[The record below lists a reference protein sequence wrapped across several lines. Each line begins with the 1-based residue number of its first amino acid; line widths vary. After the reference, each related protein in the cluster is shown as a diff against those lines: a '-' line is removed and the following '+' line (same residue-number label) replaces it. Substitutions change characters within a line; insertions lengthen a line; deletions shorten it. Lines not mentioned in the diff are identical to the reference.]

1 MPTPSLGS
9 KSHGDSGYHDDVAST
24 PKIALTAAS
33 GLMLFIGVFIGGVLT
48 GIDAQQPARVQ
59 PEETINKYCTGCH
72 NQRARVAGLV
82 LNTATVSSDP
92 ATWEKVVRKLR
103 MRTMPPAGV
112 PRPDDATY
120 SQTAAWLETRLDQAA
135 AANPN
140 PGQPLLHRLNRTE
153 YANAIHDLL
162 DLNVYATA
170 LLPPDDSAFG
180 FDNIADVL
188 GVSPVLLER
197 YLSAADRISSL
208 AVGDPETEPGSD
220 TYRARQDLS
229 QDQHIEGLPLG
240 TVGGLAVEHTFPLDA
255 EYEFRLSLFR
265 NNLEI
270 MRGIERP
277 HQIELSIDGERVF
290 LRPVGGPEDLA
301 RMRNPTDGSDAI
313 DARFRIRIPV
323 KAGPH
328 KVAATFLQKRGVGT
342 ARLQGFVRSS
352 VDTFEATGR
361 PHLEAIT
368 IMGPYQATGAGDTPS
383 RKRIFT
389 CRPAA
394 VSHEAAEETRCA
406 RQILE
411 PLARRAYRRPVNDA
425 DMRPLFDFFQQ
436 GRAKR
441 DFESG
446 IQFGLRRMLASPAF
460 VFRAETSPDSV
471 KPGALH
477 PIEPIELASRL
488 SFFLWSSIPDE
499 ELIAVAASGQLGHP
513 DVLEKQVRRMLA
525 DPRAER
531 FVSNFAGQWLQLRNL
546 RNARPNS
553 ADFPDFDDN
562 LRQGFRRETEL
573 FFASIL
579 QEDRSVLD
587 LLRADYTFLNER
599 LARHYG
605 VPGIYGSNFRRVAVT
620 EDARRGFLGQG
631 SILTVTSHADRTSPV
646 VRGKWILENL
656 LGAPPPPPPPEVPP
670 LPENTEDAPP
680 RTLRARVELH
690 RENAV
695 CASCH
700 KVMDPI
706 GFALENFDAT
716 GAWRA
721 EEFGAPINATGQ
733 LADGTNVDGVVS
745 LRNAILARPEVFAG
759 TVTEKLM
766 IYALGR
772 GLNSYDMP
780 AVRAIVRDAASH
792 NFRLSSI
799 IMGVTR
805 SVPFQMRK
813 KPE

>member
-1 MPTPSLGS
+1 MIHGARDNPKFLTTPC
-9 KSHGDSGYHDDVAST
+9 
-24 PKIALTAAS
+24 LTAGCALLLFV
-33 GLMLFIGVFIGGVLT
+33 GL
-48 GIDAQQPARVQ
+48 DAQQPARIQPAPVQ
-59 PEETINKYCTGCH
+59 PEDVINRYCTGCH
-72 NQRARVAGLV
+72 NPRARVSGLV
-82 LNTATVSSDP
+82 LNPATLASDP
-92 ATWEKVVRKLR
+92 DIGEKVIRKLR
-103 MRTMPPAGV
+103 MRTMPPAGS
-112 PRPDDATY
+112 PRPDEASY
-120 SQTAAWLETRLDQAA
+120 NQTAQWLETRLDLTAA
-135 AANPN
+135 AHPN
-140 PGQPLLHRLNRTE
+140 PGLPLLHRLNRTE
-153 YANAIHDLL
+153 YANAIRDLL
-162 DLNVYATA
+162 DLTVDTTS

-188 GVSPVLLER
+188 GVLPVLLER

-229 QDQHIEGLPLG
+229 QDQHIEGLPFG
-240 TVGGLAVEHTFPLDA
+240 TVGGMAIEHTFPLDA
-255 EYEFRLSLFR
+255 EYEFRLGLFR

-270 MRGIERP
+270 MRGIERT
-277 HQIELSIDGERVF
+277 HQIELSLDGERIF
-290 LRPVGGPEDLA
+290 LRSVGGPEDLA
-301 RMRNPTDGSDAI
+301 SQRNPTDGSDAI

-328 KVAATFLQKRGVGT
+328 KITATFVQKRGAGT

-361 PHLEAIT
+361 PHLETVT
-368 IMGPYQATGAGDTPS
+368 ILGPYQPRGAGDTPS

-389 CRPAA
+389 CRPSTSADE
-394 VSHEAAEETRCA
+394 SRCA

-411 PLARRAYRRPVNDA
+411 PLTRRAYRRPVTDA
-425 DMRPLFDFFQQ
+425 DLHPLLTFFAQ

-446 IQFGLRRMLASPAF
+446 IQFALRRMLASPAF
-460 VFRAETSPDSV
+460 VFRAETSPDNI

-477 PIEPIELASRL
+477 PIEPMELASRL

-499 ELIAVAASGQLGHP
+499 ELLKVAASGRLSRP
-513 DVLEKQVRRMLA
+513 DVLEQQVRRMLA

-531 FVSNFAGQWLQLRNL
+531 FVTNFAGQWLQLRNL

-553 ADFPDFDDN
+553 GDFPDFDDN
-562 LRQGFRRETEL
+562 LRQAFGRETEL
-573 FFASIL
+573 LFSSIL
-579 QEDRSVLD
+579 KEDRSALD

-605 VPGIYGSNFRRVAVT
+605 VPGVYGSNFRRVAVT
-620 EDARRGFLGQG
+620 DDARRGILGHG

-646 VRGKWILENL
+646 VRGKWVLENL
-656 LGAPPPPPPPEVPP
+656 LGAPPPPPPPDVPS
-670 LPENTEDAPP
+670 LAENTEDAPP
-680 RTLRARVELH
+680 RALRARLELH
-690 RENAV
+690 RANAV

-700 KVMDPI
+700 KIMDPI

-716 GAWRA
+716 GAWRV
-721 EEFGAPINATGQ
+721 EESGSPINAAGQ
-733 LADGTNVDGVVS
+733 LADGTKVDGVVS

-772 GLNSYDMP
+772 GLDSYDMP
-780 AVRAIVRDAASH
+780 AVRAIVRNAASH
-792 NFRLSSI
+792 NYRLSSI

>member
-1 MPTPSLGS
+1 MVSR
-9 KSHGDSGYHDDVAST
+9 
-24 PKIALTAAS
+24 PKIALIAAC
-33 GLMLFIGVFIGGVLT
+33 GLLLLIGVFMGV
-48 GIDAQQPARVQ
+48 DAQQPARVQ
-59 PEETINKYCTGCH
+59 PEEAINNYCTGCH

-103 MRTMPPAGV
+103 MRTMPPAGS

-120 SQTAAWLETRLDQAA
+120 NQTAAWLETRLDQAA

-162 DLNVYATA
+162 DLNVDTTT

-197 YLSAADRISSL
+197 YLSVADRISSL

-240 TVGGLAVEHTFPLDA
+240 TVGGLAIEHTFPLDA

-270 MRGIERP
+270 MRGIERS
-277 HQIELSIDGERVF
+277 HQIELSIDDERIF

-328 KVAATFLQKRGVGT
+328 KIAATFLQKRGVGT

-361 PHLEAIT
+361 PHLEGIT
-368 IMGPYQATGAGDTPS
+368 ILGPYKPAGAATGVSDTPS

-389 CRPAA
+389 CRPATVA
-394 VSHEAAEETRCA
+394 DETHCA

-411 PLARRAYRRPVNDA
+411 PLARRAYRRPVTDA
-425 DMRPLFDFFQQ
+425 DMRPLLDFFKQ

-460 VFRAETSPDSV
+460 VFRAETSPESV

-499 ELIAVAASGQLGHP
+499 ELIAVAANGRLSRP
-513 DVLEKQVRRMLA
+513 EVLEKQVRRMLA
-525 DPRAER
+525 DPRSER
-531 FVSNFAGQWLQLRNL
+531 FVSNFSGQWLQLRNL

-605 VPGIYGSNFRRVAVT
+605 VPGIYGSNFRRVAVID
-620 EDARRGFLGQG
+620 DARRGLLGQG

-646 VRGKWILENL
+646 VRGKWVLENL

-670 LPENTEDAPP
+670 LPENSEDAPP
-680 RTLRARVELH
+680 RTLRARFELH
-690 RENAV
+690 RANAV

-721 EEFGAPINATGQ
+721 EEFGAPINAAGQ
-733 LADGTNVDGVVS
+733 LADGSNVDGVVS

-772 GLNSYDMP
+772 GLNSSDMP

>member
-1 MPTPSLGS
+1 MPFPVIINEVVSIS
-9 KSHGDSGYHDDVAST
+9 KVAV
-24 PKIALTAAS
+24 TAAC
-33 GLMLFIGVFIGGVLT
+33 GLMLFMGL
-48 GIDAQQPARVQ
+48 DAEQPAPVQ
-59 PEETINKYCTGCH
+59 PEAVIGRYCTGCH
-72 NQRARVAGLV
+72 NSKARVAGLV
-82 LNTATVSSDP
+82 LNTAAVTSDP
-92 ATWEKVVRKLR
+92 ATWEKAVRKLR
-103 MRTMPPAGV
+103 MRTMPPAGA

-120 SQTAAWLETRLDQAA
+120 DRTATWLETQLDQAA

-162 DLNVYATA
+162 DLDVDTTE

-188 GVSPVLLER
+188 NLSPVLLER

-240 TVGGLAVEHTFPLDA
+240 TVGGLAVEHNFPLDA

-270 MRGIERP
+270 MRGIERT
-277 HQIELSIDGERVF
+277 HQIELSIDDQRIF

-328 KVAATFLQKRGVGT
+328 KIVATFLQKRGVGT
-342 ARLQGFVRSS
+342 ARLEGFVRSS

-368 IMGPYQATGAGDTPS
+368 ILGPYKASPNQPMGPGDTPS

-389 CRPAA
+389 CHPAK
-394 VSHEAAEETRCA
+394 AADETPCA
-406 RQILE
+406 RRILE
-411 PLARRAYRRPVNDA
+411 PLARRAYRRPVSDA
-425 DMRPLFDFFQQ
+425 DMRPLLDFYAK

-441 DFESG
+441 DFDSG
-446 IQFGLRRMLASPAF
+446 IQLALRRMLASPDF

-499 ELIAVAASGQLGHP
+499 ELIDVAASGRLAHP
-513 DVLEKQVRRMLA
+513 DVLEHQVRRMLA
-525 DPRAER
+525 DPRAHR
-531 FVSNFAGQWLQLRNL
+531 FVSNFAGQWLELRNL
-546 RNARPNS
+546 NNARPNS
-553 ADFPDFDDN
+553 AEFPDFDDN
-562 LRQGFRRETEL
+562 LRQGFRQETEL
-573 FFASIL
+573 FFASVL

-599 LARHYG
+599 LAKHYG
-605 VPGIYGSNFRRVAVT
+605 VPGIYGSNFRRVAIT
-620 EDARRGFLGQG
+620 DDARRGLLGQG

-656 LGAPPPPPPPEVPP
+656 LGAPPPPPPPDVPA
-670 LPENTEDAPP
+670 LPENTESAPP
-680 RTLRARVELH
+680 RTLRARLELH
-690 RENAV
+690 RASPV

-700 KVMDPI
+700 KLMDPI
-706 GFALENFDAT
+706 GFSLENFDAV
-716 GAWRA
+716 GAWRT
-721 EEFGAPINATGQ
+721 EESGAPIDASGR
-733 LADGTNVDGVVS
+733 LADGTKVDGVVS
-745 LRNAILARPEVFAG
+745 LRNAILARPQVFAG

-780 AVRAIVRDAASH
+780 AVRKIVRDSASH
-792 NFRLSSI
+792 NYRLSSM
-799 IMGVTR
+799 IMGVVR
-805 SVPFQMRK
+805 SLPFQMRK

>member
-1 MPTPSLGS
+1 MASKPRLGR
-9 KSHGDSGYHDDVAST
+9 
-24 PKIALTAAS
+24 KIGLKLALTAAC
-33 GLMLFIGVFIGGVLT
+33 GLLLFVGVFVNV
-48 GIDAQQPARVQ
+48 DAQQPSPVQ
-59 PEETINKYCTGCH
+59 PEEVINKYCTGCH

-82 LNTATVSSDP
+82 LNTATVASDP
-92 ATWEKVVRKLR
+92 ATWEKVVRKLH
-103 MRTMPPAGV
+103 MRSMPPAGS

-120 SQTAAWLETRLDQAA
+120 DQTAKWLETRLDQAA

-162 DLNVYATA
+162 DLNVDTTT
-170 LLPPDDSAFG
+170 LLPLDDSAFG

-208 AVGDPETEPGSD
+208 AVGDPEAEPGSD

-240 TVGGLAVEHTFPLDA
+240 TVGGLEVEHTFPLDA

-277 HQIELSIDGERVF
+277 HQIELSIDDERIF

-301 RMRNPTDGSDAI
+301 SMRNPTDGSAAI
-313 DARFRIRIPV
+313 NARFRIRIPV

-328 KVAATFLQKRGVGT
+328 KVVATFLQKRGLGT
-342 ARLQGFVRSS
+342 ARLEGFVRSS

-368 IMGPYQATGAGDTPS
+368 ILGPYRPTGAGETPS

-394 VSHEAAEETRCA
+394 VSHETADEARCA

-411 PLARRAYRRPVNDA
+411 PLARRAYRRPVSDA
-425 DMRPLFDFFQQ
+425 DMRPLLDFFAR

-446 IQFGLRRMLASPAF
+446 IQFALRRMLASPDF
-460 VFRAETSPDSV
+460 VFRAETSPDNI
-471 KPGALH
+471 KPGTLH
-477 PIEPIELASRL
+477 PIDPIELASRL
-488 SFFLWSSIPDE
+488 SFFLWSSIPDD
-499 ELIAVAASGQLGHP
+499 ELIAVAASGRLAKP
-513 DVLEKQVRRMLA
+513 EVLEQQVRRMLA

-553 ADFPDFDDN
+553 AEFPDFDDN

-579 QEDRSVLD
+579 QEDRSALD

-620 EDARRGFLGQG
+620 DDARWGILGQG

-646 VRGKWILENL
+646 VRGKWVLENL

-680 RTLRARVELH
+680 RTLRARLELH
-690 RENAV
+690 RANAV

-700 KVMDPI
+700 KAMDSI
-706 GFALENFDAT
+706 GFALENYDAT
-716 GAWRA
+716 GAWRN

-780 AVRAIVRDAASH
+780 AVRAIVRDSAAD
-792 NFRLSSI
+792 NYRLTSI